1 MVTTGYCPEDEAV
14 WVTVEGQSFFRTR
27 DLVQLLDGGDGR
39 FIYHGRKDRA
49 TKWHGQWLDLA
60 QLEKRIQDLEGVREA
75 CLVEHGAELHV
86 FGVLQCS
93 HRAAELPRQMQTLQ
107 TLRQLLPWPCAVH
120 LRQRLPRS
128 AAGKMDVQA
137 LEASLT
143 SCGAATAKEADA
155 QRFGQTCRRHL
166 GLMLGALLLTLNG
179 EALVH
184 WMVRRRGRIQW
195 LRPLSLAFAWLAL
208 AYGDSAERPGPFS
221 RLGVLLVLHALPGT
235 AMRQLRWA
243 LALGGLLLARRE
255 GRAASWPLVF
265 WCGIG
270 TSLDFELTSA
280 FRHGMLY
287 GLLRHARWSA
297 DWLNEAIHQLL
308 SRATP
313 PFAFRLS
320 LLRRQRRRW
329 GTTSRSTSCQ
339 WEEYPKSER
348 DQLYYDQWIAQSLEK
363 AEAPAAPAPGL
374 PGPRRAPPAP
384 TSDDAIAVTFSR
396 GAVDWAL
403 QVLAPSASASAS
415 SSAVPALNAR
425 AERVLN
431 VLEQAVPGLDPDAS
445 LIGLDSLKASFLSS
459 ALHKRCGL
467 RLSGQ
472 QVRQASSLRALADLA
487 TAVPMPPARRE
498 RTPEKAEEYRIWFT
512 PGQYQPMSPWLT
524 RSNRFARPDAALL
537 QRATAALQQR
547 HPALRATC
555 EGPMALRAFVL
566 TVSVLLCAADEV
578 GLFGPLAQ
586 LRRVLG
592 RALLRVWPKVKVP
605 SAKTPEQRPVAT
617 NALDVGYA
625 PRSKALDLSAPFD
638 VVDLYGGQQEL
649 EKKMHSRTMC
659 PPFEVILLQL
669 HLPIEGVW
677 DCEGGHISI
686 FREGED
692 LVYVDPIRWRS
703 AKLHPASSAWL
714 LQGRLQQ
721 DGEVFLRF
729 PTPEELQG
737 CFCLRPQGTWHRF
750 HASRIAQRHD
760 SLETFSFVMIQC
772 YHAFGDGYCYS
783 PLASDLFEAY
793 EAVTSQEK
801 ADQLMQPGPRD
812 GTGEALAVL
821 QRRLEETLLAGPDP
835 SRASLRGNL
844 WSAWFNGY
852 SSHLSIE
859 GETLAVLKAI
869 AGRYSIP
876 MNYLLLAIVIAAKA
890 RASHE
895 MEVDLTLYVPMR
907 DGMEAGMVGLFAD
920 WRDVSVAAPWD
931 GTVLQLLLEVYD
943 VLRLR
948 RWKVFNPLRKAE
960 RTVVNFDLRD
970 PRALSTA
977 GFVQVPEA
985 FWRSPYRANWNQW
998 EWLHQP
1004 LQFDVVEEH
1013 SERWCIH
1020 ARMSYQHYPPQW
1032 RRRWIQGIQDAT
1044 YDAVFQPWQQVHKP
1058 FE

>member
-1 MVTTGYCPEDEAV
+1 
-14 WVTVEGQSFFRTR
+14 
-27 DLVQLLDGGDGR
+27 
-39 FIYHGRKDRA
+39 
-49 TKWHGQWLDLA
+49 
-60 QLEKRIQDLEGVREA
+60 
-75 CLVEHGAELHV
+75 
-86 FGVLQCS
+86 
-93 HRAAELPRQMQTLQ
+93 
-107 TLRQLLPWPCAVH
+107 
-120 LRQRLPRS
+120 
-128 AAGKMDVQA
+128 
-137 LEASLT
+137 
-143 SCGAATAKEADA
+143 
-155 QRFGQTCRRHL
+155 
-166 GLMLGALLLTLNG
+166 
-179 EALVH
+179 
-184 WMVRRRGRIQW
+184 
-195 LRPLSLAFAWLAL
+195 
-208 AYGDSAERPGPFS
+208 
-221 RLGVLLVLHALPGT
+221 
-235 AMRQLRWA
+235 MRQLRWA

-396 GAVDWAL
+396 GAVDAGRAPEPRPIAPSTARRFY
-403 QVLAPSASASAS
+403 VLAPSASASAS

-605 SAKTPEQRPVAT
+605 SAK
-617 NALDVGYA
+617 
-625 PRSKALDLSAPFD
+625 SKALDLSAPFD
-638 VVDLYGGQQEL
+638 VVDLYGA
-649 EKKMHSRTMC
+649 T
-659 PPFEVILLQL
+659 
-669 HLPIEGVW
+669 
-677 DCEGGHISI
+677 DGHGAG
-686 FREGED
+686 R
-692 LVYVDPIRWRS
+692 
-703 AKLHPASSAWL
+703 PAYA
-714 LQGRLQQ
+714 
-721 DGEVFLRF
+721 
-729 PTPEELQG
+729 
-737 CFCLRPQGTWHRF
+737 
-750 HASRIAQRHD
+750 
-760 SLETFSFVMIQC
+760 
-772 YHAFGDGYCYS
+772 AF
-783 PLASDLFEAY
+783 
-793 EAVTSQEK
+793 QEK

-835 SRASLRGNL
+835 SRASLRG
-844 WSAWFNGY
+844 
-852 SSHLSIE
+852 
-859 GETLAVLKAI
+859 
-869 AGRYSIP
+869 R
-876 MNYLLLAIVIAAKA
+876 
-890 RASHE
+890 
-895 MEVDLTLYVPMR
+895 VPPKKR
-907 DGMEAGMVGLFAD
+907 
-920 WRDVSVAAPWD
+920 
-931 GTVLQLLLEVYD
+931 
-943 VLRLR
+943 
-948 RWKVFNPLRKAE
+948 
-960 RTVVNFDLRD
+960 
-970 PRALSTA
+970 
-977 GFVQVPEA
+977 
-985 FWRSPYRANWNQW
+985 
-998 EWLHQP
+998 
-1004 LQFDVVEEH
+1004 
-1013 SERWCIH
+1013 
-1020 ARMSYQHYPPQW
+1020 
-1032 RRRWIQGIQDAT
+1032 
-1044 YDAVFQPWQQVHKP
+1044 
-1058 FE
+1058 